1 MNRSRVLLAAGALA
15 LAAAANANA
24 QWNPSAGQWL
34 KTDPRDLRV
43 MVWNIHDEVCSTNTK
58 AEGLNGWC
66 AAARIVAALQPDV
79 LVMEETGDNSGN
91 GTGSGVDSVATLT
104 TTLNLFLHG
113 GTDTFNGNV
122 AVGAYVQKYAA
133 GYDLPY
139 VYVSTIDDG
148 FNRNIIMSRYP
159 FSDLTG
165 DTKSVIPNFTMLA
178 ASYAPGGTGGIRG
191 FIFAEIDLPNASYG
205 GNLVMGGGHLR
216 SGSASSDL
224 AERLTAGKN
233 IAYFIDAMFNGLGGS
248 TPDPSNVVLDSPA
261 ATQILSPLTPVVWGG
276 DFNEDEDTN
285 GRDGPA
291 LWTTR
296 ALNAS
301 PGGTDGTDRD
311 RSDSTFD
318 SSVDPINGNDSTF
331 GSSTGHNKLD
341 YVCWQDSI
349 AVARRTFTFN
359 STNYGAAAQP
369 PQLSGYSGGAALASS
384 TASDHRPVIADFILP
399 LPAPGSFTLTTPD
412 DFSNGVA
419 LTPTLAWT
427 ASSNAATYTVKIADN
442 PGLSS
447 PILTASG
454 IATTSY
460 AVPAST
466 LVTCTTYYW
475 GVTATNPAG
484 TAASTPA
491 SFSFNTYAPADFNH
505 DGFVSGDDFDEFVAL
520 FEYGDPGA
528 DFNGDTFV
536 SGDDFDEF
544 TFHFIEGC

>member
-1 MNRSRVLLAAGALA
+1 MNRSRAFIAAGASVF
-15 LAAAANANA
+15 AAAATAHA
-24 QWNPSAGQWL
+24 QWNPSTGQWL
-34 KTDPRDLRV
+34 KTDSRDLRV

-66 AAARIVAALQPDV
+66 AAARIVAAMQPDV

-122 AVGAYVQKYAA
+122 AVGAFVQKYAA
-133 GYDLPY
+133 SYDLPY

-159 FSDLTG
+159 FTDLTG
-165 DTKSVIPNFTMLA
+165 DTKSVIPSFTMLA

-205 GNLVMGGGHLR
+205 GNFVMGGGHLR

-233 IAYFIDAMFNGLGGS
+233 IAYFIDSMFNGLGGG
-248 TPDPSNVVLDSPA
+248 TPDPASVVLDSPA

-291 LWTTR
+291 MWMTR
-296 ALNAS
+296 ALTAS

-341 YVCWQDSI
+341 YICWQDSI

-399 LPAPGSFTLTTPD
+399 LPAPGPFNLTTPD
-412 DFSNGVA
+412 NFSNGVS

-442 PGLSS
+442 PALSS

-454 IATTSY
+454 IASTSY
-460 AVPAST
+460 VVPAAT
-466 LVTCTTYYW
+466 LVNCTTYYW
-475 GVTATNPAG
+475 GVTAINTSG
-484 TAASTPA
+484 SAASSPA
-491 SFSFNTYAPADFNH
+491 SFAFNTFAPADFNH
-505 DGFVSGDDFDEFVAL
+505 DGFVTGDDFDEFVAL
-520 FEYGDPGA
+520 FEIGDPGA

-536 SGDDFDEF
+536 SGDDFDDF